1 MEEELIAS
9 LKDAGFSQNQT
20 LARVGLSKASYQ
32 YRRTPRPPVADP
44 IPQCARRHPAAL
56 SQVEE
61 ETILGLLR
69 ASTVSVSETFYRHLD
84 GGDYVASMSSFH
96 RLARREKIPMAAT
109 GPRRGR
115 MKKNTPP
122 APVPVLTATAPGQVV
137 CWDISFLPGRYR
149 GVSYALYLII
159 DLYSRMIVGWSIQER
174 ENKLIAAQ
182 LMGAVLAQ
190 AGGSITTVHSDNGG
204 AMTSTTMRKTLRA
217 HGAAQSLIR
226 PGVSNDN
233 AQIESVF
240 RTVKY
245 GPTWPGAFDDIEH
258 ANTWFEQF
266 VHAYNTEHHHS
277 GLAGFTPAQVHDG
290 TWHAVACRRQATLDA
305 AHRAHP
311 RRYRRRPQVPTPT
324 APVTLNIGHDDGKT
338 HTPPTLLELLAG

>member
-9 LKDAGFSQNQT
+9 LKDAGWSQNQT
-20 LARVGLSKASYQ
+20 LARIGLSKSAHQ
-32 YRRTPRPPVADP
+32 YRRTPRPAVSDPVAHRD
-44 IPQCARRHPAAL
+44 RRHPAAL
-56 SQVEE
+56 TQQEE
-61 ETILGLLR
+61 EKIAGLLR
-69 ASTVSVSETFYRHLD
+69 ASQVSVSETFYRHLD
-84 GGDYVASMSSFH
+84 DGDYVASMSSFH
-96 RLARREKIPMAAT
+96 RIARREKIPMAAT
-109 GPRRGR
+109 GPRRR
-115 MKKNTPP
+115 RTRKNTQP

-159 DLYSRMIVGWSIQER
+159 DLYSRKLVGWSIQER

-182 LMGAVLAQ
+182 LMDQVLTS
-190 AGGSITTVHSDNGG
+190 AGGSIKTVHSDNGG
-204 AMTSTTMRKTLRA
+204 AMTSTTMRKTLSKHA
-217 HGAAQSLIR
+217 AAQSLIR
-226 PGVSNDN
+226 PGVINDN

-245 GPTWPGAFDDIEH
+245 GPTWPGAFNDIEH
-258 ANTWFEQF
+258 ASNWFEQF
-266 VHAYNTEHHHS
+266 VHVYNNEHHHS

-290 TWHAVACRRQATLDA
+290 TWHDVACRRQDTLDTA
-305 AHRAHP
+305 YLAHP

-324 APVTLNIGHDDGKT
+324 GRVTLNIGHDDGKT